1 MAALLSERVRK
12 NGPANDGSENGATR
26 DSRVVTPSRCR
37 ARARRN
43 AHGFTLIELMI
54 VVVIVGILATLGV
67 VGYRK
72 MVNSAHTAEATHMVQ
87 AIRVAQESFRAETG
101 SYAAVSTSLD
111 GTLCP
116 VSTIKPEKVPWN
128 PDCSGGVGKWSL
140 LPLHVDGP
148 VLFRYAV
155 VSGRA
160 GEDPP
165 AAPSDMG
172 TTPSFGG
179 KTTQDWFVTA
189 AKGDSD
195 GNGAHCTVVGTS
207 WTNSVFVDLEGE

>member
-1 MAALLSERVRK
+1 MLHKPQQEASAPRGRTSAGMESRTAFAPVYPAMATEIQASDAIESLTNTAGMALAMEKAV
-12 NGPANDGSENGATR
+12 
-26 DSRVVTPSRCR
+26 
-37 ARARRN
+37 
-43 AHGFTLIELMI
+43 
-54 VVVIVGILATLGV
+54 
-67 VGYRK
+67 
-72 MVNSAHTAEATHMVQ
+72 
-87 AIRVAQESFRAETG
+87 
-101 SYAAVSTSLD
+101 VSTSLD

-116 VSTIKPEKVPWN
+116 VTTIKPEKVPWN

-160 GEDPP
+160 GDDPP
-165 AAPSDMG
+165 AAPSDMA

-179 KTTQDWFVTA
+179 KTTQDWFVTS